1 MTPMPKAASG
11 APGPETT
18 DEVIEKVRVPFIQRA
33 TLTRNGAEEPLFLVD
48 LGVEGAFAERPEPLP
63 VGEAVGLHFRLPGN
77 EIPLAVGCRV
87 AWANTRSG
95 RLVSKSLPPG
105 VGLWFVEMEPAAR
118 GRLRAYLSEYLR
130 GGLRRFHR
138 PWPPDVEDEP

>member
-1 MTPMPKAASG
+1 MTPMPKAAAG

-18 DEVIEKVRVPFIQRA
+18 DDVIGKVRVPFIQRA

-48 LGVEGAFAERPEPLP
+48 LGVEGAFAERPDPLP
-63 VGEAVGLHFRLPGN
+63 VGETVWLRFRLPGN
-77 EIPLAVGCRV
+77 EIPLSVGCRV
-87 AWANTRSG
+87 AWANARGG
-95 RLVSKSLPPG
+95 RLVTKSLPSG

-138 PWPPDVEDEP
+138 PWPPDLEDEP